1 MPMTRR
7 KFEQSHALPA
17 VIGNKNFRMSADPRQ
32 AICYL
37 NHFDAVVGK
46 PAPRRTLES
55 FCNRPL
61 NRNFPSPCSR
71 ETKAV
76 IYGATSGA
84 IFLENRQQT
93 PKRGAM
99 YLQPVDPFGT
109 PHSPYLLVLIK
120 ELQPIDIYGFSTPPR
135 CCGWLEGV
143 SDCVQVILQRKRK
156 FNVILYK
163 HELPTLCP

>member
-1 MPMTRR
+1 MARR
-7 KFEQSHALPA
+7 KFEQNHALPA
-17 VIGNKNFRMSADPRQ
+17 VIGNKKFRMSTGPRQ

-37 NHFDAVVGK
+37 NHLGAVVGK

-61 NRNFPSPCSR
+61 NRNFPGPCSR
-71 ETKAV
+71 ETKAA
-76 IYGATSGA
+76 IYGATRRHIPRKPTTGPEARRYVSSTSRSIWNPA
-84 IFLENRQQT
+84 F
-93 PKRGAM
+93 
-99 YLQPVDPFGT
+99 
-109 PHSPYLLVLIK
+109 PYLLVLIK
-120 ELQPIDIYGFSTPPR
+120 ELQPIDIYGFSTPPQCYGR
-135 CCGWLEGV
+135 LEGV